1 MELLA
6 YMDPCET
13 HVFPLK
19 FSTSNVCVKS
29 FQSGDILANCLKSV
43 WHEEKEKAT
52 AKPLS
57 NSEDRICPIE
67 SHGSVFNWRNCLL
80 KWIQIRFIALSFR
93 VMRLCRL
100 NCPTLPTFSFDKIE
114 ARKNFAAAGLK
125 QIMSKTCTDYIRIHC
140 EI

>member
-67 SHGSVFNWRNCLL
+67 SHGSVFQLEKL
-80 KWIQIRFIALSFR
+80 FAKVDL
-93 VMRLCRL
+93 
-100 NCPTLPTFSFDKIE
+100 DKIHSI
-114 ARKNFAAAGLK
+114 KLSSDAAMPFKLPNIAD
-125 QIMSKTCTDYIRIHC
+125 IFIRQN
-140 EI
+140 